1 VCDAW
6 VKVVVDKWEQGVSL
20 NGGGNENL
28 KKLAKLLTIN
38 LKILI

>member
-1 VCDAW
+1 ML
-6 VKVVVDKWEQGVSL
+6 GVSL